1 MTRLALGAMQKR
13 GGIETDE
20 KWGERRGQGLAGLG
34 ELGEIVKKGRA
45 GRAERVARA
54 LKFQEVEMECVSTV
68 HSQYDIPRYSLGW
81 TWPKKWYKRTAV
93 KARGKWTPSFHGSY
107 PDVAVVCRVL
117 CSVYEWTLRKHDQSP
132 RVGHTTAFDHV
143 YRDQDNGSYTSGFS
157 QPRATAL
164 GAARAVAV
172 SFWHPSQAMVE
183 KKKKSNTKIHYQRK
197 LLTSTVMEDEEGNSM
212 LKSDKYLSHEF
223 LKTAVFGEHNWD
235 ELQRR
240 DDGVW
245 QEAGKELMGLPKKVW
260 SARLKHD
267 DGSRRT
273 VELPRVEGFGEE
285 QLREAMFDFLRR
297 LPWGRKYT
305 NERGIPVLPVEFQ

>member
-1 MTRLALGAMQKR
+1 M
-13 GGIETDE
+13 
-20 KWGERRGQGLAGLG
+20 AGLG

-45 GRAERVARA
+45 GRAERAGRAARVARA

-68 HSQYDIPRYSLGW
+68 YSQCDIPRYDLGW
-81 TWPKKWYKRTAV
+81 TWPEEWYQGTRV
-93 KARGKWTPSFHGSY
+93 KARGKWKPSFHGSY

-132 RVGHTTAFDHV
+132 RVDHTTAFDHV
-143 YRDQDNGSYTSGFS
+143 YRVQGNDRLYTSGFIS

-172 SFWHPSQAMVE
+172 SFRDPSQDMVE
-183 KKKKSNTKIHYQRK
+183 RKKKSNTKIHYQRK

-223 LKTAVFGEHNWD
+223 LKTAVFGVHNWD

-240 DDGVW
+240 DDKVW
-245 QEAGKELMGLPKKVW
+245 QEAGTELMGLPKKVW
-260 SARLKHD
+260 SARLEYS
-267 DGSRRT
+267 DGGGT
-273 VELPRVEGFGEE
+273 VKLPRLDGFREE
-285 QLREAMFDFLRR
+285 HLREAMFDFLRR

-305 NERGIPVLPVEFQ
+305 NEQGIPVLP

>member
-1 MTRLALGAMQKR
+1 M
-13 GGIETDE
+13 
-20 KWGERRGQGLAGLG
+20 
-34 ELGEIVKKGRA
+34 
-45 GRAERVARA
+45 ARA
-54 LKFQEVEMECVSTV
+54 LKFQKVEMECVSTS
-68 HSQYDIPRYSLGW
+68 HSPYHIPRYYLGW
-81 TWPKKWYKRTAV
+81 TWPEEWYQPTRV
-93 KARGKWTPSFHGSY
+93 KAKGKWKPSFHGSY

-132 RVGHTTAFDHV
+132 RVDHTTAFDHV
-143 YRDQDNGSYTSGFS
+143 YRVQDNDPSYTSGFIR

-172 SFWHPSQAMVE
+172 SFWDPSRAMVQ
-183 KKKKSNTKIHYQRK
+183 KKKKFNTKIHYQRK

-245 QEAGKELMGLPKKVW
+245 KEAGKELMGLPEKVW
-260 SARLKHD
+260 SARLEHK
-267 DGSRRT
+267 DGSGT
-273 VELPRVEGFGEE
+273 VELPRLEE
-285 QLREAMFDFLRR
+285 FREEHLREAMFDFLRR

-305 NERGIPVLPVEFQ
+305 NEQGIPVLP